1 MPRNFSLTLGLAL
14 ASALA
19 TAQNQPSKTFDMY
32 VIDTEGG
39 LAALYVSPTG
49 ESLMTDTG
57 NPGGRDT
64 DRIMEVLNS
73 AGIKQIDHLILTH
86 YHSDHVGGL
95 EELAKR
101 IPIKHFIDH
110 GAPTDPR
117 EQVPG
122 FQAMYAELWA
132 KAQHTVAKVGDHIP
146 FAGAK
151 VLVVTSAGQTLKTPI
166 AGAPGA
172 GKPNP
177 ECADFKPRDE
187 SHVDPDNHQSVGIV
201 ITYGKFRTINL
212 GDFTYNREQQLMCP
226 NNPIGTVD
234 VYMTSHHGI
243 DQSGSPVLVHGLR
256 PRVAIMNNS
265 ARKGGAI
272 PTMQTLY
279 TSPGLEDIWQLHWA
293 YAAGLELNAPSLF
306 IANIEDPEV
315 VAGVLT
321 KTPLAGRGGHN
332 SGPAYWIK
340 VSARA
345 NGSFTVTNTRN
356 NFSEDLP
363 RQLIVDLLSFCAH
376 GPKERAEGQQWTTGW
391 SPFPRTGSAALQ
403 GAIVTMICHGPGTGR
418 MFVLSGGLAR
428 SRAAYRTEGDVA
440 TIVE

>member
-1 MPRNFSLTLGLAL
+1 MRLVFTSLLAAALLAPCAHAQTKPGKTLD
-14 ASALA
+14 
-19 TAQNQPSKTFDMY
+19 FY
-32 VIDTEGG
+32 FIDTEGG

-64 DRIMEVLNS
+64 DRIMEVLNT

-86 YHSDHVGGL
+86 YHGDHVGGL

-101 IPIKHFIDH
+101 IPIRHFIDH

-117 EQVPG
+117 EQVPN

-132 KAQHTVAKVGDHIP
+132 KAQHTVAKVGDQIP
-146 FAGAK
+146 FTGAN

-166 AGAPGA
+166 KGAPGA

-187 SHVDPDNHQSVGIV
+187 SRVDPDNHQSIGVV
-201 ITYGKFRTINL
+201 ISYGKFRTVNL

-226 NNPIGTVD
+226 DNPIGTVD

-272 PTMQTLY
+272 PTMMTLY

-306 IANIEDPEV
+306 IANIEDPATLANGLLHPPPTFGQ
-315 VAGVLT
+315 AG
-321 KTPLAGRGGHN
+321 AGRGPGAAPAPPTPAAGGPTGPPAGGGGGGGGGHT
-332 SGPAYWIK
+332 GPAFLIK
-340 VSARA
+340 VSAQA
-345 NGSFTVTNTRN
+345 DGSFTVTNTRN
-356 NFSEDLP
+356 NFS
-363 RQLIVDLLSFCAH
+363 
-376 GPKERAEGQQWTTGW
+376 KTY
-391 SPFPRTGSAALQ
+391 AAR
-403 GAIVTMICHGPGTGR
+403 P
-418 MFVLSGGLAR
+418 
-428 SRAAYRTEGDVA
+428 
-440 TIVE
+440 

>member
-1 MPRNFSLTLGLAL
+1 MRLVCASLVAAAL
-14 ASALA
+14 FASGASA
-19 TAQNQPSKTFDMY
+19 QSKPGKTLDFY
-32 VIDTEGG
+32 FIDTEGG

-86 YHSDHVGGL
+86 YHGDHVGGL

-122 FQAMYAELWA
+122 FQEMYGQLWG
-132 KAQHTVAKVGDHIP
+132 KAQHTVAKVGDQIP
-146 FAGAK
+146 FSGAN
-151 VLVVTSAGQTLKTPI
+151 VLVVTSAGQTLKSPI
-166 AGAPGA
+166 KGAPGA
-172 GKPNP
+172 GKPNL
-177 ECADFKPRDE
+177 ECANFKPRDE
-187 SHVDPDNHQSVGIV
+187 SRVDPDNHQSIGVV
-201 ITYGKFRTINL
+201 ISYGKFRTVNL

-265 ARKGGAI
+265 SRKGGAI
-272 PTMQTLY
+272 PTMQTLF
-279 TSPGLEDIWQLHWA
+279 TSPGLEDVWQLHWA

-306 IANIEDPEV
+306 IANIEDPATLANGLLNPPPTFGQ
-315 VAGVLT
+315 AG
-321 KTPLAGRGGHN
+321 AGRGPGGPPPPATPAAGGPPNLPAGAGRGAGVGGRGGGHT
-332 SGPAYWIK
+332 GPAFLIK
-340 VSARA
+340 VSAQA
-345 NGSFTVTNTRN
+345 DGSFTVTNTRN
-356 NFSEDLP
+356 NFS
-363 RQLIVDLLSFCAH
+363 
-376 GPKERAEGQQWTTGW
+376 KTY
-391 SPFPRTGSAALQ
+391 AAK
-403 GAIVTMICHGPGTGR
+403 P
-418 MFVLSGGLAR
+418 
-428 SRAAYRTEGDVA
+428 
-440 TIVE
+440 